1 MPQSRVII
9 KLRVAA
15 FLKIEEACGNK
26 KTISRFFLQNNV
38 PGLRLEES
46 LYHPGSKPC
55 SWLHCQQ
62 GPHERDFCKQSV
74 NSLSY
79 TARIYTQNDLT
90 SGKRSQACMDF
101 EKLPNH
107 ELQTDMNKPDA
118 SKQGSIF

>member
-1 MPQSRVII
+1 M

-26 KTISRFFLQNNV
+26 KTISRFFLQNNMQ
-38 PGLRLEES
+38 GLRLEERF
-46 LYHPGSKPC
+46 YHPGSKPY
-55 SWLHCQQ
+55 SRLHCQQ
-62 GPHERDFCKQSV
+62 AAHERDFCKQSV

-90 SGKRSQACMDF
+90 SGKRSQTCMDF
-101 EKLPNH
+101 EKLPHH
-107 ELQTDMNKPDA
+107 EPQTDINKPDA